1 MGNRANYLQYF
12 CRKILVKGSLGRYK
26 HRREYNIKM
35 YSQKYVGAWIGMNK
49 DKWRNPVNTVINYGV
64 P

>member
-1 MGNRANYLQYF
+1 
-12 CRKILVKGSLGRYK
+12 
-26 HRREYNIKM
+26 M